1 MYLPLSVSVLK
12 ECHLVEICL
21 KIGKRSSKFGCVYV
35 FFCMLVPQNIVN
47 NGDNARVIT
56 GNNLAP
62 YSLIA
67 IVHFPSLTPVYQ
79 ENMSCSL
86 SSLLVCKT
94 ETFSA
99 MTVACP

>member
-35 FFCMLVPQNIVN
+35 FFVCTQNIVN
-47 NGDNARVIT
+47 NGENARVIT
-56 GNNLAP
+56 GNNIAP
-62 YSLIA
+62 YSFIA